1 MNTREQVTERIRRGM
16 ERQRDQQKRNETE
29 TQREQQKGMKI
40 ENPTIPISLA

>member
-29 TQREQQKGMKI
+29 TQREQKGMKI